1 MKYSPSVILLTVSLL
16 LFADGCTVTRPVRQ
30 TKSQNEFFSPVK
42 ARQRSSQQTAP
53 IIDPSLALEVN
64 KLRDSVEALTA
75 LMNTLYSRIEE
86 IESYQGYVSG
96 KQNSLE
102 QQLAYAQSENRRLSQ
117 ELSELRAKLLT
128 HREVP
133 KEISQF
139 STARHSVELTFDY
152 EGALNLFMERQY
164 SRAID
169 SFRSLLNSNIP
180 DDLVDNCEYWIG
192 ESYFAQKKY
201 NEAIKCFE
209 KVLGIPNSNKHA
221 DAYFMLGR
229 TYEILRDSKKA
240 RWAFEELLNRFPMSE
255 RAPLAKQKLRRLQ
268 PNGVPPQNNPS
279 AQKPIPTI

>member
-53 IIDPSLALEVN
+53 TIDPSLALEVN

>member
-1 MKYSPSVILLTVSLL
+1 MKYSPSAILLAVSLL

-30 TKSQNEFFSPVK
+30 TKSKDEFFSPVR
-42 ARQRSSQQTAP
+42 ARQRSQQQTSST
-53 IIDPSLALEVN
+53 IDPSLALEVN

-75 LMNTLYSRIEE
+75 LMNILYSRIEE

-117 ELSELRAKLLT
+117 ELSELRAQLLS

-133 KEISQF
+133 KEPSQF
-139 STARHSVELTFDY
+139 FTARHSVDLTFNY

-164 SRAID
+164 SRAIE
-169 SFRSLLNSNIP
+169 SFQSLLNSNVSE
-180 DDLVDNCEYWIG
+180 DLADNCEYWIG

-229 TYEILRDSKKA
+229 TYEILRDTKKA
-240 RWAFEELLNRFPMSE
+240 RWAFEELLDRFPMSE
-255 RAPLAKQKLRRLQ
+255 RAPLAKQKLCRLQ
-268 PNGVPPQNNPS
+268 PTTIPLHQPTT
-279 AQKPIPTI
+279 QKPIPTI

>member
-53 IIDPSLALEVN
+53 TIDPSLALEVN

-139 STARHSVELTFDY
+139 STARHSVDLTFDY
-152 EGALNLFMERQY
+152 EGALSLFMERQY